1 MPMKKHK
8 PVTLFCYEPE
18 GREFESS
25 GRTTLTPLPFCYHEQ
40 KLCGKHIL
48 HVLISCNLQF
58 VNQSDA
64 PSPVGRL
71 VALYVGAQR
80 GVSAFHSFSG
90 FNYVCW

>member
-8 PVTLFCYEPE
+8 PVNLFCYEPE
-18 GREFESS
+18 GREFESLRARHS
-25 GRTTLTPLPFCYHEQ
+25 N
-40 KLCGKHIL
+40 

-71 VALYVGAQR
+71 VALYVGTQR